1 MGNKIK
7 LKVRDKMY
15 QLNNFSDI
23 KRKNFLNRRGFL
35 INGSKIIILSG
46 LPNLYFKNLHAGFI
60 SNKRYTQSPDQRSD
74 TNYISKKDNKFN
86 INIYY
91 FTGTGNSLAVARGLA
106 SRLGGYIMPVAALIK
121 RESIPIDTEGAGI
134 VFPVYHSG
142 LPLIIK
148 RFVEK
153 LVSIEDKYLFAVCTY
168 GGSVGL
174 AIKNVR
180 ELLKE
185 KRGILQTGFGIH
197 MPYNYLTPRF
207 TLRDF
212 YGSFTLREISLKKQK
227 SLIKKSAE
235 KINKIADYIQNRQ
248 TGKYEVT
255 YEPLTRLADALN
267 LEESMGKSSW
277 LKIAGVKEDTDLSFI
292 ESRQLMD
299 KAFRADNNC
308 ISCGTCVRIC
318 PVDNIVL
325 NNKPE
330 WLNHC
335 EQCFACLHWCPE
347 QAIQFGDN
355 TAGRKRYHHPNIKLA
370 DMIRQAS

>member
-1 MGNKIK
+1 MNEHE
-7 LKVRDKMY
+7 
-15 QLNNFSDI
+15 FSRI
-23 KRKNFLNRRGFL
+23 KRNNFLNRRDFL
-35 INGSKIIILSG
+35 INGSRIIILTG
-46 LPNLYFKNLHAGFI
+46 LLNLYFKNLHAGLI
-60 SNKRYTQSPDQRSD
+60 SNKRYTQSPEQRSD
-74 TNYISKKDNKFN
+74 TNCISKKDNKFN

-106 SRLGGYIMPVAALIK
+106 SSLGASIMPVAALIK
-121 RESIPIDTEGAGI
+121 QESIPIDADGAGI

-153 LVSIEDKYLFAVCTY
+153 LVSIDDKYLFAVCTY

-174 AIKNVR
+174 AIKDIR
-180 ELLKE
+180 ELVKE
-185 KRGILQTGFGIH
+185 RGGILQTGFGIH
-197 MPYNYLTPRF
+197 MPYNYLTPTF
-207 TLRDF
+207 TFRDF
-212 YGSFTLREISLKKQK
+212 YGSFTIREVSIKKQK
-227 SLIKKSAE
+227 SLIKKSAG
-235 KINKIADYIQNRQ
+235 KINNIAGYIQNRQ

-277 LKIAGVKEDTDLSFI
+277 LKIAGVKEDTGLSFI

-299 KAFRADNNC
+299 KAFRADDNC
-308 ISCGTCVRIC
+308 NSCGACVQIC
-318 PVDNIVL
+318 PVDNIAL
-325 NNKPE
+325 SNNKPE
-330 WLNHC
+330 WLNRC

-355 TAGRKRYHHPNIKLA
+355 TAGRKRYNHPDIKLA
-370 DMIRQAS
+370 DMIKQAS